1 MENYDNFFNFN
12 DQGRTPVY
20 HTPDPVDPKD
30 NKSGKKFTVIT
41 VLFVVIALIMC
52 IAIVANV
59 VVLASM
65 KAQVSQDY
73 ADSMVDAVREE
84 YINAINEYLADR
96 DIPAD
101 VIAQIEDNVIKELTT
116 SAAVVAGTKTV
127 FSTAQVIAKTRSETN
142 PNLYNASY
150 GSGFLITATNS
161 KGETARYVVTNAHVV
176 LETVSKSGNW
186 WEGGNFGGIGGGTTT
201 SYSFQVRENITCSL
215 MNGASGSFELEAVS
229 VGSYQEVID
238 GTNIVVD
245 ESYTS
250 LPDLAVLRFKSD
262 SPDETTYPSLNIAT
276 EEADYGDNIAIVG
289 YPSTGSDPSVDAR
302 LSLSTGIIS
311 ATAHELSD
319 WGAGTF
325 YQTDGAINGGNS
337 GGPMVNNKNE
347 VVGIVE
353 SKITYENIENI
364 GYAVTS
370 MTLIKFLAEA
380 GLTPVTV

>member
-116 SAAVVAGTKTV
+116 SAAVVAGTKTI
-127 FSTAQVIAKTRSETN
+127 FSTVQVIAVDKEERT
-142 PNLYNASY
+142 ASY
-150 GSGFLITATNS
+150 GSGFLITATNT

-176 LETVSKSGNW
+176 LKTVRETNT
-186 WEGGNFGGIGGGTTT
+186 IGGGIWGGGTITT
-201 SYSFQVRENITCSL
+201 SYKFEVCDEITCSL
-215 MNGASGSFELEAVS
+215 MNGASGDFELEVVS
-229 VGSYQEVID
+229 VGSYREVAD
-238 GTNIVVD
+238 DNKTIVD
-245 ESYTS
+245 SSYTTR
-250 LPDLAVLRFKSD
+250 PDLAVLKFVD
-262 SPDETTYPSLNIAT
+262 GNEPDEEKYPSLNIAT
-276 EEADYGDNIAIVG
+276 EGADYGDNIAIVG
-289 YPSTGSDPSVDAR
+289 YPSAGGTPSVDAR
-302 LSLSTGIIS
+302 LSLSSGIIS

-370 MTLIKFLAEA
+370 MTLIKFLADA

>member
-65 KAQVSQDY
+65 KTQVSQDY

-84 YINAINEYLADR
+84 YLKAIEEYLEGKE
-96 DIPAD
+96 ITED
-101 VIAQIEDNVIKELTT
+101 VLAQIEDNVIKELTT
-116 SAAVVAGTKTV
+116 SAAVVAGTKTI
-127 FSTAQVIAKTRSETN
+127 FSTVQVIAVDKEERT
-142 PNLYNASY
+142 ASY
-150 GSGFLITATNS
+150 GSGFLITATDSDGN
-161 KGETARYVVTNAHVV
+161 TARYVVTNAHVV
-176 LETVSKSGNW
+176 LKTVRETNT
-186 WEGGNFGGIGGGTTT
+186 IGGGIWGGGTITT
-201 SYSFQVRENITCSL
+201 SYKFEVCDEITCSL
-215 MNGASGSFELEAVS
+215 MNGASGDFELEVVS
-229 VGSYQEVID
+229 VGSYREVAD
-238 GTNIVVD
+238 DNETIVD
-245 ESYTS
+245 SSYTTR
-250 LPDLAVLRFKSD
+250 PDLAVLKFVGEE
-262 SPDETTYPSLNIAT
+262 PDEEEYPSLNIAT
-276 EEADYGDNIAIVG
+276 EGADYGDNIAIVG
-289 YPSTGSDPSVDAR
+289 YPSTGNDPNIDAR
-302 LSLSTGIIS
+302 LSLSSGIIS

-353 SKITYENIENI
+353 SKIVTEEIENI

-370 MTLIKFLAEA
+370 MTLIEFLADA

>member
-65 KAQVSQDY
+65 KTQVSQDY

-127 FSTAQVIAKTRSETN
+127 FSTVQVIAVDKEERT
-142 PNLYNASY
+142 ASY
-150 GSGFLITATNS
+150 GSGFLITATNT

-176 LETVSKSGNW
+176 LKTVRETNT
-186 WEGGNFGGIGGGTTT
+186 IGGGIWGGGTITT
-201 SYSFQVRENITCSL
+201 SYKFEVCDEITCSL
-215 MNGASGSFELEAVS
+215 MNGASGDFELEVVS
-229 VGSYQEVID
+229 VGSYREVAD
-238 GTNIVVD
+238 DNKTIVD
-245 ESYTS
+245 SSYTTR
-250 LPDLAVLRFKSD
+250 PDLAVLKFMGEE
-262 SPDETTYPSLNIAT
+262 PDEEKYPSLNIAT
-276 EEADYGDNIAIVG
+276 EGADYGDNIAIVG
-289 YPSTGSDPSVDAR
+289 YPSAGGTPSVDAR
-302 LSLSTGIIS
+302 LSLSSGIIS

-370 MTLIKFLAEA
+370 MTLINFLAGA

>member
-12 DQGRTPVY
+12 DRGRTPVY

-150 GSGFLITATNS
+150 GSGFLITATNT

-176 LETVSKSGNW
+176 LKTVRETNT
-186 WEGGNFGGIGGGTTT
+186 IGGGIWGGGTITT
-201 SYSFQVRENITCSL
+201 SYKFEVCDEITCSL
-215 MNGASGSFELEAVS
+215 MNGASGDFELEVVS
-229 VGSYQEVID
+229 VGSYREVAD
-238 GTNIVVD
+238 DNKTIVD
-245 ESYTS
+245 SSYTTR
-250 LPDLAVLRFKSD
+250 PDLAVLKFVGEE
-262 SPDETTYPSLNIAT
+262 PDEEEYPSLNIAT
-276 EEADYGDNIAIVG
+276 EGADYGDNIAIVG
-289 YPSTGSDPSVDAR
+289 YPSAGGTPSVDAR
-302 LSLSTGIIS
+302 LSLSSGIIS

-370 MTLIKFLAEA
+370 MTLIDFLADA

>member
-65 KAQVSQDY
+65 KTQVSQDY

-127 FSTAQVIAKTRSETN
+127 FSTVQVIAVDKEERT
-142 PNLYNASY
+142 ASY
-150 GSGFLITATNS
+150 GSGFLITATNT

-176 LETVSKSGNW
+176 LKTVRETNT
-186 WEGGNFGGIGGGTTT
+186 IGGGIWGGGTITT
-201 SYSFQVRENITCSL
+201 SYKFEVCDEITCSL
-215 MNGASGSFELEAVS
+215 MNGASGDFELEVVS
-229 VGSYQEVID
+229 VGSYREVAD
-238 GTNIVVD
+238 DNKTIVD
-245 ESYTS
+245 SSYTTR
-250 LPDLAVLRFKSD
+250 PDLAVLKFVD
-262 SPDETTYPSLNIAT
+262 GNEPDEEKYPSLNIAT
-276 EEADYGDNIAIVG
+276 EGADYGDNIAIVG
-289 YPSTGSDPSVDAR
+289 YPSAGGTPSVDAR

-370 MTLIKFLAEA
+370 MTLIDFLAGA

>member
-65 KAQVSQDY
+65 KTQVSQDY
-73 ADSMVDAVREE
+73 ADSMVDAVRKE

-127 FSTAQVIAKTRSETN
+127 FSTVQVIAVDKEERT
-142 PNLYNASY
+142 ASY
-150 GSGFLITATNS
+150 GSGFLITATNT

-176 LETVSKSGNW
+176 LKTVRETNT
-186 WEGGNFGGIGGGTTT
+186 IGGGIWGGGTITT
-201 SYSFQVRENITCSL
+201 SYKFEVCDEITCSL
-215 MNGASGSFELEAVS
+215 MNGASGDFELEVVS
-229 VGSYQEVID
+229 VGSYREVAD
-238 GTNIVVD
+238 DNKTIVD
-245 ESYTS
+245 SSYTTR
-250 LPDLAVLRFKSD
+250 PDLAVLKFVGEE
-262 SPDETTYPSLNIAT
+262 PDEEEYPSLNIAT
-276 EEADYGDNIAIVG
+276 EGADYGDNIAIVG
-289 YPSTGSDPSVDAR
+289 YPSAGGTPSVDAR
-302 LSLSTGIIS
+302 LSLSSGIIS

-370 MTLIKFLAEA
+370 MTLIDFLADA

>member
-12 DQGRTPVY
+12 DQRRTPVY

-65 KAQVSQDY
+65 KTQVSQDY

-127 FSTAQVIAKTRSETN
+127 FSTAQVIAKTRSGTN

-150 GSGFLITATNS
+150 GSGFLITAADANGT
-161 KGETARYVVTNAHVV
+161 TARYIVTNAHVV
-176 LETVSKSGNW
+176 LRTA
-186 WEGGNFGGIGGGTTT
+186 TT
-201 SYSFQVRENITCSL
+201 SSGWFGSTHSFTPHDEITCSF
-215 MNGASGSFELEAVS
+215 MNRDSGEYELEVFA
-229 VGSYQEVID
+229 VGSYREVIE
-238 GTNIVVD
+238 GTDEIVD
-245 ESYTS
+245 SSYTDK
-250 LPDLAVLRFKSD
+250 PDLAVLKFVD
-262 SPDETTYPSLNIAT
+262 GNEPDAEKYPSLNIAT
-276 EEADYGDNIAIVG
+276 EGADYGDNIAIVG
-289 YPSTGSDPSVDAR
+289 YPSAGGTPSIDAR

-319 WGAGTF
+319 LGAGTF

-370 MTLIKFLAEA
+370 MTLIDFLADA

>member
-12 DQGRTPVY
+12 DQGRTPIY

-65 KAQVSQDY
+65 KTQVSQDY

-127 FSTAQVIAKTRSETN
+127 FSTVQVIAKTKSENN
-142 PNLYNASY
+142 PKMYEASY
-150 GSGFLITATNS
+150 GSGFLITATDSDGN
-161 KGETARYVVTNAHVV
+161 TARYVVTNAHVV
-176 LETVSKSGNW
+176 LRTVSETGFPW
-186 WEGGNFGGIGGGTTT
+186 GGIT
-201 SYSFQVRENITCSL
+201 YSFKVHDEITCSL
-215 MNGASGSFELEAVS
+215 MNGASEDFELEVVS
-229 VGSYQEVID
+229 VGSYREVAD
-238 GTNIVVD
+238 DNETIVD
-245 ESYTS
+245 SSYTTR
-250 LPDLAVLRFKSD
+250 PDLAVLKFVGEE
-262 SPDETTYPSLNIAT
+262 PDEEEYPSLNIAT
-276 EEADYGDNIAIVG
+276 EGADYGDNIAIVG
-289 YPSTGSDPSVDAR
+289 YPSTGNDPSVDAR
-302 LSLSTGIIS
+302 LSLSSGIIS

-353 SKITYENIENI
+353 SKIVTEEIENI

-370 MTLIKFLAEA
+370 MTLIDFLAEA

>member
-65 KAQVSQDY
+65 KTQVSQDY

-127 FSTAQVIAKTRSETN
+127 FSTVQVIAVDKEEKT
-142 PNLYNASY
+142 ASY
-150 GSGFLITATNS
+150 GSGFLITATNT

-176 LETVSKSGNW
+176 LKTVRETN
-186 WEGGNFGGIGGGTTT
+186 NIGGGIWGGGTITT
-201 SYSFQVRENITCSL
+201 SYKFEVCDEITCSL
-215 MNGASGSFELEAVS
+215 MNGASGDFELEVVS
-229 VGSYQEVID
+229 VGSYREVAD
-238 GTNIVVD
+238 DNKTIVD
-245 ESYTS
+245 SSYTTK
-250 LPDLAVLRFKSD
+250 PDLAVLKFVGEE
-262 SPDETTYPSLNIAT
+262 PDEEEYPSLNIAT
-276 EEADYGDNIAIVG
+276 EGADYGDNIAIVG
-289 YPSTGSDPSVDAR
+289 YPSAGGTPSVDAR

-370 MTLIKFLAEA
+370 MTLIDFLADA

>member
-30 NKSGKKFTVIT
+30 NKSGRKFTVIT

-65 KAQVSQDY
+65 KTQVSQDY

-127 FSTAQVIAKTRSETN
+127 FSTVQVIAVDKEERT
-142 PNLYNASY
+142 ASY
-150 GSGFLITATNS
+150 GSGFLITATNT

-176 LETVSKSGNW
+176 LKTVRETNT
-186 WEGGNFGGIGGGTTT
+186 IGGGIWGGGTITT
-201 SYSFQVRENITCSL
+201 SYKFEVCDEITCSL
-215 MNGASGSFELEAVS
+215 MNGASGDFELEVVS
-229 VGSYQEVID
+229 VGSYREVAD
-238 GTNIVVD
+238 DNKTIVD
-245 ESYTS
+245 SSYTTR
-250 LPDLAVLRFKSD
+250 PDLAVLKFVGEE
-262 SPDETTYPSLNIAT
+262 PDEEEYPSLNIAT
-276 EEADYGDNIAIVG
+276 EGADYGDNIAIVG
-289 YPSTGSDPSVDAR
+289 YPSAGGTPSVDAR
-302 LSLSTGIIS
+302 LSLSSGIIS

-319 WGAGTF
+319 WGAGEF

>member
-12 DQGRTPVY
+12 DRGRTPVY

-65 KAQVSQDY
+65 KTQVSQDY

-127 FSTAQVIAKTRSETN
+127 FSTVQVIAVDKEERT
-142 PNLYNASY
+142 ASY
-150 GSGFLITATNS
+150 GSGFLITATNT

-176 LETVSKSGNW
+176 LKTVRETNT
-186 WEGGNFGGIGGGTTT
+186 IGGGIWGGGTITT
-201 SYSFQVRENITCSL
+201 SYKFEVCDEITCSL
-215 MNGASGSFELEAVS
+215 MNGASGDFELEMVS
-229 VGSYQEVID
+229 VGSYREVAD
-238 GTNIVVD
+238 DNKTIVD
-245 ESYTS
+245 SSYTTR
-250 LPDLAVLRFKSD
+250 PDLAVLKFVGEE
-262 SPDETTYPSLNIAT
+262 PDEEEYPSLNIAK
-276 EEADYGDNIAIVG
+276 EGADYGDNIAIVG
-289 YPSTGSDPSVDAR
+289 YPSAGGTPSVDAR
-302 LSLSTGIIS
+302 LSLSSGIIS

-370 MTLIKFLAEA
+370 MTLIDFLADA

>member
-65 KAQVSQDY
+65 KTQVSQDY

-127 FSTAQVIAKTRSETN
+127 FSTVQVIAVDKEERT
-142 PNLYNASY
+142 ASY
-150 GSGFLITATNS
+150 GSGFLITATNT

-176 LETVSKSGNW
+176 LKTVRETNT
-186 WEGGNFGGIGGGTTT
+186 IGGGIWGGGTITT
-201 SYSFQVRENITCSL
+201 SYKFEVCDEITCSL
-215 MNGASGSFELEAVS
+215 MNGASGDFELEVVS
-229 VGSYQEVID
+229 VGSYREVAD
-238 GTNIVVD
+238 DNKTIVD
-245 ESYTS
+245 SSYTTR
-250 LPDLAVLRFKSD
+250 PDLAVLKFVGEE
-262 SPDETTYPSLNIAT
+262 PDAEKYPSLNIAT
-276 EEADYGDNIAIVG
+276 EGADYGDNIAIVG
-289 YPSTGSDPSVDAR
+289 YPSAGGTPSVDAR

-370 MTLIKFLAEA
+370 MTLIKFLADA

>member
-65 KAQVSQDY
+65 KTQVSQDY

-101 VIAQIEDNVIKELTT
+101 VIAQIEDNVIKDLTT

-127 FSTAQVIAKTRSETN
+127 FSTVQVIAVDKEERT
-142 PNLYNASY
+142 ASY
-150 GSGFLITATNS
+150 GSGFLITATNT

-176 LETVSKSGNW
+176 LKTVRETNT
-186 WEGGNFGGIGGGTTT
+186 IGGGIWGGGTITT
-201 SYSFQVRENITCSL
+201 SYKFEVCDEITCSL
-215 MNGASGSFELEAVS
+215 MNGASGDFELEVVA
-229 VGSYQEVID
+229 VGSYREVAD
-238 GTNIVVD
+238 DNETIVD
-245 ESYTS
+245 SSYTTR
-250 LPDLAVLRFKSD
+250 PDLAVLKFVGEE
-262 SPDETTYPSLNIAT
+262 PDAEEYPSLNIAT

-289 YPSTGSDPSVDAR
+289 YPSAGGTPSVDAR
-302 LSLSTGIIS
+302 LSLSSGIIS

-319 WGAGTF
+319 WGAGEF

-370 MTLIKFLAEA
+370 MTLIDFLADA

>member
-30 NKSGKKFTVIT
+30 NKSGRKFTVIT

-65 KAQVSQDY
+65 KTQVSQDY

-116 SAAVVAGTKTV
+116 SAAVVAGTKTI
-127 FSTAQVIAKTRSETN
+127 FSTVQVIAVDKEERT
-142 PNLYNASY
+142 ASY
-150 GSGFLITATNS
+150 GSGFLITATDSDGN
-161 KGETARYVVTNAHVV
+161 TARYVVTNAHVV
-176 LETVSKSGNW
+176 LKTVRETNT
-186 WEGGNFGGIGGGTTT
+186 IGGGIWGGGTITT
-201 SYSFQVRENITCSL
+201 SYKFEVCDEITCSL
-215 MNGASGSFELEAVS
+215 MNGASGDFELEVVS
-229 VGSYQEVID
+229 VGSYREVAD
-238 GTNIVVD
+238 DNKTIVD
-245 ESYTS
+245 SSYTTR
-250 LPDLAVLRFKSD
+250 PDLAVLKFVGEEPD
-262 SPDETTYPSLNIAT
+262 SEEYPSLNIAT
-276 EEADYGDNIAIVG
+276 EGADYGDNIAIVG
-289 YPSTGSDPSVDAR
+289 YPSAGGTPSVDAR
-302 LSLSTGIIS
+302 LSLSSGIIS

-353 SKITYENIENI
+353 SKIVTEEIENI

>member
-12 DQGRTPVY
+12 DRGRTPVY

-65 KAQVSQDY
+65 KTQVSQDY

-127 FSTAQVIAKTRSETN
+127 FSTVQVIAVVDERT
-142 PNLYNASY
+142 ASY
-150 GSGFLITATNS
+150 GSGFLITATNT

-176 LETVSKSGNW
+176 LKTVRETNT
-186 WEGGNFGGIGGGTTT
+186 IGGGIWGGGTITT
-201 SYSFQVRENITCSL
+201 SYKFEVCDEITCSL
-215 MNGASGSFELEAVS
+215 MNGASGDFELEVVS
-229 VGSYQEVID
+229 VGSYREVAD
-238 GTNIVVD
+238 DNKTIVD
-245 ESYTS
+245 SSYTTR
-250 LPDLAVLRFKSD
+250 PDLAVLKFVGEE
-262 SPDETTYPSLNIAT
+262 PDEEEYPSLNIAT
-276 EEADYGDNIAIVG
+276 EGADYGDNIAIVG
-289 YPSTGSDPSVDAR
+289 YPSAGGTPSVDAR
-302 LSLSTGIIS
+302 LSLSSGIIS

-370 MTLIKFLAEA
+370 MTLIDFLADA

>member
-65 KAQVSQDY
+65 KTQVSQDY

-127 FSTAQVIAKTRSETN
+127 FSTVQVIAVDKEERT
-142 PNLYNASY
+142 ASY
-150 GSGFLITATNS
+150 GSGFLITATNT

-176 LETVSKSGNW
+176 LKTVRETNT
-186 WEGGNFGGIGGGTTT
+186 IGGGIWGGGTITT
-201 SYSFQVRENITCSL
+201 SYKFEVCDEITCSL
-215 MNGASGSFELEAVS
+215 MNGASGDFELEVVS
-229 VGSYQEVID
+229 VGSYREVAD
-238 GTNIVVD
+238 DNKTIVD
-245 ESYTS
+245 SSYTTR
-250 LPDLAVLRFKSD
+250 PDLAVLKFVD
-262 SPDETTYPSLNIAT
+262 GNEPDEEKYPSLNIAT
-276 EEADYGDNIAIVG
+276 EGADYGDNIAIVG
-289 YPSTGSDPSVDAR
+289 YPSAGGTPSVDAR
-302 LSLSTGIIS
+302 LSLSSGIIS

-337 GGPMVNNKNE
+337 GGPMVNNNNE

-370 MTLIKFLAEA
+370 MTLIKFLADA

>member
-65 KAQVSQDY
+65 KTQVSQDY

-127 FSTAQVIAKTRSETN
+127 FSTVQVIAVNKEEKT
-142 PNLYNASY
+142 ASY
-150 GSGFLITATNS
+150 GSGFLITATNT

-176 LETVSKSGNW
+176 LKTVRETNT
-186 WEGGNFGGIGGGTTT
+186 IGGGIWGGGTITT
-201 SYSFQVRENITCSL
+201 SYKFEVCDEIACSL
-215 MNGASGSFELEAVS
+215 MNGASGDFELEVVS
-229 VGSYQEVID
+229 VGSYREVAD
-238 GTNIVVD
+238 DNKTIVD
-245 ESYTS
+245 SSYTTR
-250 LPDLAVLRFKSD
+250 PDLAVLKFVGEE
-262 SPDETTYPSLNIAT
+262 PDEEEYPSLNIAT
-276 EEADYGDNIAIVG
+276 EGADYGDNIAIVG
-289 YPSTGSDPSVDAR
+289 YPSAGGTPSIDAR

>member
-52 IAIVANV
+52 VAIVANV

-65 KAQVSQDY
+65 KTQVSQDY

-127 FSTAQVIAKTRSETN
+127 FSTVQVIAVDKEERT
-142 PNLYNASY
+142 ASY
-150 GSGFLITATNS
+150 GSGFLITATNT

-176 LETVSKSGNW
+176 LKTVRETNT
-186 WEGGNFGGIGGGTTT
+186 IGGGIWGGGTITT
-201 SYSFQVRENITCSL
+201 SYKFEVCDEITCSL
-215 MNGASGSFELEAVS
+215 MNGASGDFELEVVS
-229 VGSYQEVID
+229 VGSYREVAD
-238 GTNIVVD
+238 DNKTIVD
-245 ESYTS
+245 SSYTTR
-250 LPDLAVLRFKSD
+250 PDLAVLKFVGEE
-262 SPDETTYPSLNIAT
+262 PNEEEYPSLNIAT
-276 EEADYGDNIAIVG
+276 EGADYGDNIAIVG
-289 YPSTGSDPSVDAR
+289 YPSAGGTPSVDAR
-302 LSLSTGIIS
+302 LSLSSGIIS

-370 MTLIKFLAEA
+370 MTLIDFLAEA

>member
-65 KAQVSQDY
+65 KTQVSQDY

-127 FSTAQVIAKTRSETN
+127 FSTVQVIAVDKEERT
-142 PNLYNASY
+142 ASY
-150 GSGFLITATNS
+150 GSGFLITATNT

-176 LETVSKSGNW
+176 LKTVRETNT
-186 WEGGNFGGIGGGTTT
+186 IGGGIWGGGTITT
-201 SYSFQVRENITCSL
+201 SYKFEVCDEITCSL
-215 MNGASGSFELEAVS
+215 MNGASGDFELEVVS
-229 VGSYQEVID
+229 VGSYREVAD
-238 GTNIVVD
+238 DNKTIVD
-245 ESYTS
+245 SSYTTR
-250 LPDLAVLRFKSD
+250 PDLAVLKFVGEE
-262 SPDETTYPSLNIAT
+262 PDEEEYPSLNIAT
-276 EEADYGDNIAIVG
+276 EGADYGDNIAIVG
-289 YPSTGSDPSVDAR
+289 YPSAGGTPSVDAR

-370 MTLIKFLAEA
+370 MTLIEFLAGA
-380 GLTPVTV
+380 VLTPVTV

>member
-65 KAQVSQDY
+65 KTQVSQDY

-127 FSTAQVIAKTRSETN
+127 FSTVQVIAVDKEERT
-142 PNLYNASY
+142 ASY
-150 GSGFLITATNS
+150 GSGFLITATNT

-176 LETVSKSGNW
+176 LKTVRETNT
-186 WEGGNFGGIGGGTTT
+186 IGGGIWGGGTITT
-201 SYSFQVRENITCSL
+201 SYKFEVCDEITCSL
-215 MNGASGSFELEAVS
+215 MNGASGDFELEVVS
-229 VGSYQEVID
+229 VGSYREVAD
-238 GTNIVVD
+238 DNKTIVD
-245 ESYTS
+245 SSYTTR
-250 LPDLAVLRFKSD
+250 PDLAVLKFVD
-262 SPDETTYPSLNIAT
+262 GNEPDAEKYPSLNIAT
-276 EEADYGDNIAIVG
+276 EGADYGDNIAIVG
-289 YPSTGSDPSVDAR
+289 YPSAGGTPSVDAR
-302 LSLSTGIIS
+302 LSLSSGIIS

-370 MTLIKFLAEA
+370 MTLIDFLADA

>member
-1 MENYDNFFNFN
+1 
-12 DQGRTPVY
+12 
-20 HTPDPVDPKD
+20 
-30 NKSGKKFTVIT
+30 
-41 VLFVVIALIMC
+41 
-52 IAIVANV
+52 
-59 VVLASM
+59 M
-65 KAQVSQDY
+65 KTQVSQDY

-127 FSTAQVIAKTRSETN
+127 FSTVQVIAVDKEERT
-142 PNLYNASY
+142 ASY
-150 GSGFLITATNS
+150 GSGFLITATNT

-176 LETVSKSGNW
+176 LKTVRETNT
-186 WEGGNFGGIGGGTTT
+186 IGGGIWGGGTITT
-201 SYSFQVRENITCSL
+201 SYKFEVCDEITCSL
-215 MNGASGSFELEAVS
+215 MNGASGDFELEVVS
-229 VGSYQEVID
+229 VGSYREVAD
-238 GTNIVVD
+238 DNKTIVD
-245 ESYTS
+245 SSYTTR
-250 LPDLAVLRFKSD
+250 PDLAVLKFVGEE
-262 SPDETTYPSLNIAT
+262 PDAEEYPSLNIAT

-289 YPSTGSDPSVDAR
+289 YPSAGGTPSVDAR
-302 LSLSTGIIS
+302 LSLSSGIIS

-319 WGAGTF
+319 WGAGEF

>member
-65 KAQVSQDY
+65 KTQVSQDY

-116 SAAVVAGTKTV
+116 SAAVVAGTKTI
-127 FSTAQVIAKTRSETN
+127 FSTVQVIAVDNEERT
-142 PNLYNASY
+142 ASY
-150 GSGFLITATNS
+150 GSGFLITATDSDGN
-161 KGETARYVVTNAHVV
+161 TARYVVTNAHVV
-176 LETVSKSGNW
+176 LKTVRETNT
-186 WEGGNFGGIGGGTTT
+186 IGGGIWGGGTITT
-201 SYSFQVRENITCSL
+201 SYKFEVCDKITCSL
-215 MNGASGSFELEAVS
+215 MNGASGDFELEVVS
-229 VGSYQEVID
+229 VGSYREVAD
-238 GTNIVVD
+238 DNKTIVD
-245 ESYTS
+245 SSYTTR
-250 LPDLAVLRFKSD
+250 PDLAVLKFVGEE
-262 SPDETTYPSLNIAT
+262 PDEEEYPSLNIAT
-276 EEADYGDNIAIVG
+276 EGADYGDNIAIVG
-289 YPSTGSDPSVDAR
+289 YPSAGGTPSVDAR
-302 LSLSTGIIS
+302 LSLSSGIIS

-370 MTLIKFLAEA
+370 MTLIKFLAGA

>member
-65 KAQVSQDY
+65 KTQVSQDY

-127 FSTAQVIAKTRSETN
+127 FSTVQVIAVDKEEKT
-142 PNLYNASY
+142 ASY
-150 GSGFLITATNS
+150 GSGFLITATNT

-176 LETVSKSGNW
+176 LKTVRETNT
-186 WEGGNFGGIGGGTTT
+186 IGGGIWGGGTITT
-201 SYSFQVRENITCSL
+201 SYKFEVCDEITCSL
-215 MNGASGSFELEAVS
+215 MNGASGDFELEVVS
-229 VGSYQEVID
+229 VGSYREVAD
-238 GTNIVVD
+238 DNKTIVD
-245 ESYTS
+245 SSYTTK
-250 LPDLAVLRFKSD
+250 PDLAVLKFVGEE
-262 SPDETTYPSLNIAT
+262 PDAEEYPSLNIAT
-276 EEADYGDNIAIVG
+276 EGADYGDNIAIVG
-289 YPSTGSDPSVDAR
+289 YPSAGGTPSVDAR

-370 MTLIKFLAEA
+370 MTLIDFLADA

>member
-65 KAQVSQDY
+65 KTQVSQDY

-116 SAAVVAGTKTV
+116 SAAVVAGTKTI
-127 FSTAQVIAKTRSETN
+127 FSTVQVIAVDNEERT
-142 PNLYNASY
+142 ASY
-150 GSGFLITATNS
+150 GSGFLITATDSDGN
-161 KGETARYVVTNAHVV
+161 TARYVVTNAHVV
-176 LETVSKSGNW
+176 LKTVRETNT
-186 WEGGNFGGIGGGTTT
+186 IGGGIWGGGTITT
-201 SYSFQVRENITCSL
+201 SYKFEVCDEITCSL
-215 MNGASGSFELEAVS
+215 MNGASGDFELEVVS
-229 VGSYQEVID
+229 VGSYREVAD
-238 GTNIVVD
+238 DNKTIVD
-245 ESYTS
+245 SSYTTR
-250 LPDLAVLRFKSD
+250 PDLAVLKFAGEE
-262 SPDETTYPSLNIAT
+262 PDEEEYPSLNIAT
-276 EEADYGDNIAIVG
+276 EGADYGDNIAIVG
-289 YPSTGSDPSVDAR
+289 YPSAGGTPSVDAR
-302 LSLSTGIIS
+302 LSLSSGIIS

-319 WGAGTF
+319 WGAGEF

-337 GGPMVNNKNE
+337 GGPMVNNNNE

-370 MTLIKFLAEA
+370 MTLIDFLAEA

>member
-12 DQGRTPVY
+12 DRGRTPVY

-127 FSTAQVIAKTRSETN
+127 FSTAQVIAKTRSGTN

-150 GSGFLITATNS
+150 GSGFLITAASANGT
-161 KGETARYVVTNAHVV
+161 TARYIVTNAHVV
-176 LETVSKSGNW
+176 LRTA
-186 WEGGNFGGIGGGTTT
+186 TT
-201 SYSFQVRENITCSL
+201 SSGLFGSTYSFTPHDEITCSF
-215 MNGASGSFELEAVS
+215 MNGASGDFELEVVS
-229 VGSYQEVID
+229 VGSYREVAD
-238 GTNIVVD
+238 DNKTIVD
-245 ESYTS
+245 SSYTTR
-250 LPDLAVLRFKSD
+250 PDLAVLKFVGEE
-262 SPDETTYPSLNIAT
+262 PDAEEYPSLNIAT
-276 EEADYGDNIAIVG
+276 EGADYGDNIAIVG
-289 YPSTGSDPSVDAR
+289 YPSAGGTPSVDAR

-311 ATAHELSD
+311 ATEHELSD

-370 MTLIKFLAEA
+370 MTLIDFLADA

>member
-127 FSTAQVIAKTRSETN
+127 FSTAQVIAKTRSGTN

-150 GSGFLITATNS
+150 GSGFLITAADANGT
-161 KGETARYVVTNAHVV
+161 TARYIVTNAHVV
-176 LETVSKSGNW
+176 LRTA
-186 WEGGNFGGIGGGTTT
+186 TT
-201 SYSFQVRENITCSL
+201 SSGWFGSTYSFTPHDEITCSF
-215 MNGASGSFELEAVS
+215 MNRGSGDYELEVFA
-229 VGSYQEVID
+229 VGSYREVIE
-238 GTNIVVD
+238 GTNEIVD
-245 ESYTS
+245 SSYTTR
-250 LPDLAVLRFKSD
+250 PDLAVLKFVGEE
-262 SPDETTYPSLNIAT
+262 PDEEEYPSLNIAT
-276 EEADYGDNIAIVG
+276 EGADYGDNIAIVG
-289 YPSTGSDPSVDAR
+289 YPSAGGTPSVDAR
-302 LSLSTGIIS
+302 LSLSSGIIS

-353 SKITYENIENI
+353 SKIITEDIENI

-370 MTLIKFLAEA
+370 MTLIKFLAGA

>member
-65 KAQVSQDY
+65 KTQVSQDY

-127 FSTAQVIAKTRSETN
+127 FSTVQVIAVDKEERT
-142 PNLYNASY
+142 ASY
-150 GSGFLITATNS
+150 GSGFLITATNT

-176 LETVSKSGNW
+176 LKTVRETNT
-186 WEGGNFGGIGGGTTT
+186 IGGGIWGGGTITT
-201 SYSFQVRENITCSL
+201 SYKFEACDEITCSL
-215 MNGASGSFELEAVS
+215 MNGASGDFELEVVS
-229 VGSYQEVID
+229 VGSYREVAD
-238 GTNIVVD
+238 DNKTIVD
-245 ESYTS
+245 SSYTTR
-250 LPDLAVLRFKSD
+250 PDLAVLKFVGEE
-262 SPDETTYPSLNIAT
+262 PDEEEYPSLNIAT
-276 EEADYGDNIAIVG
+276 EGADYGDNIAIVG
-289 YPSTGSDPSVDAR
+289 YPSAGGTPSVDAR
-302 LSLSTGIIS
+302 LSLSSGIIS

-370 MTLIKFLAEA
+370 MTLIDFLADA

>member
-65 KAQVSQDY
+65 KTQVSQDY

-116 SAAVVAGTKTV
+116 SAAVVAGTKTI
-127 FSTAQVIAKTRSETN
+127 FSTVQVIAVDNEERT
-142 PNLYNASY
+142 ASY
-150 GSGFLITATNS
+150 GSGFLITATDSDGN
-161 KGETARYVVTNAHVV
+161 TARYVVTNAHVV
-176 LETVSKSGNW
+176 LKTVRETNT
-186 WEGGNFGGIGGGTTT
+186 IGGGIWGGGTITT
-201 SYSFQVRENITCSL
+201 SYKFEVCDEITCSL
-215 MNGASGSFELEAVS
+215 MNGASGDFELEVVS
-229 VGSYQEVID
+229 VGSYREVIE
-238 GTNIVVD
+238 GTNEIVD
-245 ESYTS
+245 SSYAAK
-250 LPDLAVLRFKSD
+250 PDLAVLKFVGD
-262 SPDETTYPSLNIAT
+262 EPDEEEYPSLNVAT

-289 YPSTGSDPSVDAR
+289 YPSAGGTPSVDAR
-302 LSLSTGIIS
+302 LSLSSGIIS

-319 WGAGTF
+319 WGAGEF

-370 MTLIKFLAEA
+370 MTLIDFLADA

>member
-65 KAQVSQDY
+65 KTQVSQDY

-127 FSTAQVIAKTRSETN
+127 FSTVQVIAVDKEERT
-142 PNLYNASY
+142 ASY
-150 GSGFLITATNS
+150 GSGFLITATNA

-176 LETVSKSGNW
+176 LKTVRETNT
-186 WEGGNFGGIGGGTTT
+186 IGGGIWGGGTITT
-201 SYSFQVRENITCSL
+201 SYKFEVCDEITCSL
-215 MNGASGSFELEAVS
+215 MNGASGDFELEVVS
-229 VGSYQEVID
+229 VGSYREVAD
-238 GTNIVVD
+238 DNKTIVD
-245 ESYTS
+245 SSYTTR
-250 LPDLAVLRFKSD
+250 PDLAVLKFVD
-262 SPDETTYPSLNIAT
+262 GNEPDAEKYPSLNIAT
-276 EEADYGDNIAIVG
+276 EGADYGDNIAIVG
-289 YPSTGSDPSVDAR
+289 YPSAGGTPSVDAR
-302 LSLSTGIIS
+302 LSLSSGIIS
-311 ATAHELSD
+311 AIAHELSD

-370 MTLIKFLAEA
+370 MTLIKFLADA
-380 GLTPVTV
+380 GLTPVTA

>member
-12 DQGRTPVY
+12 DRGRTPVY

-127 FSTAQVIAKTRSETN
+127 FSTVQVIAVDKEERT
-142 PNLYNASY
+142 ASY
-150 GSGFLITATNS
+150 GSGFLITATNT

-176 LETVSKSGNW
+176 LKTVRETNT
-186 WEGGNFGGIGGGTTT
+186 IGGGIWGGGTITT
-201 SYSFQVRENITCSL
+201 SYKFEVCDEITCSL
-215 MNGASGSFELEAVS
+215 MNGASGDFELEVVS
-229 VGSYQEVID
+229 VGSYREVAD
-238 GTNIVVD
+238 DNKTIVD
-245 ESYTS
+245 SSYTTR
-250 LPDLAVLRFKSD
+250 PDLAVLKFVGEE
-262 SPDETTYPSLNIAT
+262 PDEEEYPSLNIAT
-276 EEADYGDNIAIVG
+276 EGADYGDNIAIVG
-289 YPSTGSDPSVDAR
+289 YPSAGGTPSVDAR

-370 MTLIKFLAEA
+370 MTLIDFLAEA

>member
-12 DQGRTPVY
+12 DRGRTPVY

-65 KAQVSQDY
+65 KTQVSQDY

-127 FSTAQVIAKTRSETN
+127 FSTVQVIAVDKEERT
-142 PNLYNASY
+142 ASY
-150 GSGFLITATNS
+150 GSGFLITATNT

-176 LETVSKSGNW
+176 LKTVRETNT
-186 WEGGNFGGIGGGTTT
+186 IGGGIWGGGTITT
-201 SYSFQVRENITCSL
+201 SYKFEVCDEITCSL
-215 MNGASGSFELEAVS
+215 MNGASGDFELEVVS
-229 VGSYQEVID
+229 VGSYREVAD
-238 GTNIVVD
+238 DNKTIVD
-245 ESYTS
+245 SSYTTR
-250 LPDLAVLRFKSD
+250 PDLAVLKFVD
-262 SPDETTYPSLNIAT
+262 GNEPDEEEYPSLNIAT
-276 EEADYGDNIAIVG
+276 EGADYGDNIAIVG
-289 YPSTGSDPSVDAR
+289 YPSAGGTPSVDAR
-302 LSLSTGIIS
+302 LSLSSGIIS

-370 MTLIKFLAEA
+370 MTLIDFLADA

>member
-30 NKSGKKFTVIT
+30 NKSGKMFTVIT

-127 FSTAQVIAKTRSETN
+127 FSTAQVVAKTRSETN

-150 GSGFLITATNS
+150 GSGFLITAADANGT
-161 KGETARYVVTNAHVV
+161 TARYIVTNAHVV
-176 LETVSKSGNW
+176 LRTA
-186 WEGGNFGGIGGGTTT
+186 TT
-201 SYSFQVRENITCSL
+201 SSGLFGSTYSFTPHDEITCSF
-215 MNGASGSFELEAVS
+215 MNRGSGEYELEVFA
-229 VGSYQEVID
+229 VGSYREVIE
-238 GTNIVVD
+238 GTNEIVD
-245 ESYTS
+245 SSYTAK
-250 LPDLAVLRFKSD
+250 PDLAVLKFVGEE
-262 SPDETTYPSLNIAT
+262 PDEEEYPSLNIAT
-276 EEADYGDNIAIVG
+276 EGADYGDGVAIVG
-289 YPSTGSDPSVDAR
+289 YPSAGGTPSVDAR
-302 LSLSTGIIS
+302 LSLSSGIIS
-311 ATAHELSD
+311 ATAHKLTG
-319 WGAGTF
+319 WGYGTF
-325 YQTDGAINGGNS
+325 YQTDSAINGGNS

-370 MTLIKFLAEA
+370 MTLIEFLAGA

>member
-12 DQGRTPVY
+12 DRGRTPVY

-65 KAQVSQDY
+65 KTQVSQDY

-127 FSTAQVIAKTRSETN
+127 FSTVQVIAVDKEERT
-142 PNLYNASY
+142 ASY
-150 GSGFLITATNS
+150 GSGFLITATNT

-176 LETVSKSGNW
+176 LKTVRETNT
-186 WEGGNFGGIGGGTTT
+186 IGGGIWGGGTITT
-201 SYSFQVRENITCSL
+201 SYKFEVCDEITCSL
-215 MNGASGSFELEAVS
+215 MNGASGDFELEVVS
-229 VGSYQEVID
+229 VGSYREVAD
-238 GTNIVVD
+238 DNKTIVD
-245 ESYTS
+245 SSYTTR
-250 LPDLAVLRFKSD
+250 PDLAVLKFVGEE
-262 SPDETTYPSLNIAT
+262 PDEEEYPSLNIAT
-276 EEADYGDNIAIVG
+276 EGADYGDNIAIVG
-289 YPSTGSDPSVDAR
+289 YPSAGGTPSVDAR
-302 LSLSTGIIS
+302 LSLSSGIIS

-337 GGPMVNNKNE
+337 GGPMVNNKND

-370 MTLIKFLAEA
+370 MTLIKFLADA

>member
-65 KAQVSQDY
+65 KTQVSQDY

-127 FSTAQVIAKTRSETN
+127 FSTVQVIAVDKEERT
-142 PNLYNASY
+142 ASY
-150 GSGFLITATNS
+150 GSGFLITATNT

-176 LETVSKSGNW
+176 LKTVRETNT
-186 WEGGNFGGIGGGTTT
+186 IGGGIWGGGTITT
-201 SYSFQVRENITCSL
+201 SYKFEVCDEITCSL
-215 MNGASGSFELEAVS
+215 MNGASGDFELEMVS
-229 VGSYQEVID
+229 VGSYREVAD
-238 GTNIVVD
+238 DNKTIVD
-245 ESYTS
+245 SSYTTR
-250 LPDLAVLRFKSD
+250 PDLAVLKFVGEE
-262 SPDETTYPSLNIAT
+262 PDEEEYPSLNIAK
-276 EEADYGDNIAIVG
+276 EGADYGDNIAIVG
-289 YPSTGSDPSVDAR
+289 YPSAGGTPSVDAR
-302 LSLSTGIIS
+302 LSLSSGIIS

-370 MTLIKFLAEA
+370 MTLIDFLADA

>member
-30 NKSGKKFTVIT
+30 NKSGRKFTVIT

-65 KAQVSQDY
+65 KTQVSQDY

-116 SAAVVAGTKTV
+116 SAAVVAGTKTI
-127 FSTAQVIAKTRSETN
+127 FSTVQVIAVDNEERT
-142 PNLYNASY
+142 ASY
-150 GSGFLITATNS
+150 GSGFLITATDSDGN
-161 KGETARYVVTNAHVV
+161 TARYVVTNAHVV
-176 LETVSKSGNW
+176 LKTVRETNT
-186 WEGGNFGGIGGGTTT
+186 IGGGIWGGGTITT
-201 SYSFQVRENITCSL
+201 SYKFEVCDEITCSL
-215 MNGASGSFELEAVS
+215 MNGASGDFELEVVS
-229 VGSYQEVID
+229 VGSYREVAD
-238 GTNIVVD
+238 DNKTIVD
-245 ESYTS
+245 SSYTTR
-250 LPDLAVLRFKSD
+250 PDLAVLKFVGEE
-262 SPDETTYPSLNIAT
+262 PDEEEYPSLNIAT
-276 EEADYGDNIAIVG
+276 EGADYGDNIAIVG
-289 YPSTGSDPSVDAR
+289 YPSAGGTPSVDAR
-302 LSLSTGIIS
+302 LSLSSGIIS

-370 MTLIKFLAEA
+370 MTLIKFLADA

>member
-12 DQGRTPVY
+12 DRGRTPVY

-65 KAQVSQDY
+65 KTQVSQDY

-127 FSTAQVIAKTRSETN
+127 FSTVQVIAVDKEERT
-142 PNLYNASY
+142 ASY
-150 GSGFLITATNS
+150 GSGFLITATNT

-176 LETVSKSGNW
+176 LKTVRETNT
-186 WEGGNFGGIGGGTTT
+186 IGGGIWGGGTITT
-201 SYSFQVRENITCSL
+201 SYKFEVCDEITCSL
-215 MNGASGSFELEAVS
+215 MNGASGDFELEVVS
-229 VGSYQEVID
+229 VGSYREVAD
-238 GTNIVVD
+238 DNKTIVD
-245 ESYTS
+245 SSYTTR
-250 LPDLAVLRFKSD
+250 PDLAVLKFVGEE
-262 SPDETTYPSLNIAT
+262 PDEEEYPSLNIAT
-276 EEADYGDNIAIVG
+276 EGADYGDNIAIVG
-289 YPSTGSDPSVDAR
+289 YPSAGGTPSVDAR
-302 LSLSTGIIS
+302 LSLSSGIIS

-370 MTLIKFLAEA
+370 MTLIKFLADA
-380 GLTPVTV
+380 RLTPVTV

>member
-65 KAQVSQDY
+65 KTQVSQDY

-84 YINAINEYLADR
+84 YLKAINEYLADR

-116 SAAVVAGTKTV
+116 SAAVVAGTKTI
-127 FSTAQVIAKTRSETN
+127 FSTVQVIAVDNEERT
-142 PNLYNASY
+142 ASY
-150 GSGFLITATNS
+150 GSGFLITATDSDGN
-161 KGETARYVVTNAHVV
+161 TARYVVTNAHVV
-176 LETVSKSGNW
+176 LKTVRETNT
-186 WEGGNFGGIGGGTTT
+186 IGGGIWGGGTITT
-201 SYSFQVRENITCSL
+201 SYKFEVCDEITCSL
-215 MNGASGSFELEAVS
+215 MNGASGDFELEVVS
-229 VGSYQEVID
+229 VGSYREVAD
-238 GTNIVVD
+238 DNETIVD
-245 ESYTS
+245 SSYTTR
-250 LPDLAVLRFKSD
+250 PDLAVLKFVGEE
-262 SPDETTYPSLNIAT
+262 PDAEEYPSLNIAT

-289 YPSTGSDPSVDAR
+289 YPSAGGTPSVDAR
-302 LSLSTGIIS
+302 LSLSSGIIS

-353 SKITYENIENI
+353 SKIVTEEIENI

-370 MTLIKFLAEA
+370 MTLIEFLADA